1 MLLFFKEYT
10 DMETCPMCKESQWK
24 VVEKTCVTDSAA
36 DGATIVK
43 KQLLVKV
50 LHYFLLFLGCEEC
63 TCPSAH

>member
-1 MLLFFKEYT
+1 
-10 DMETCPMCKESQWK
+10 MCKESQWK